1 LQGIIDMIKHISELL
16 SLFELYKWK
25 SNIIMEQD
33 DVSDQ
38 DNLLNF
44 SKDQESKLLGILW
57 NPNEDILYYKNSITK
72 IYSKYLRE
80 QC

>member
-1 LQGIIDMIKHISELL
+1 
-16 SLFELYKWK
+16 
-25 SNIIMEQD
+25 MERD